1 MPVWAEIEQKLAK
14 MPTTHPSRARFLE
27 RVNYF
32 GQLAELDAQGRVLI
46 PARLRDTASINGDID
61 VLGQVTYLDAW
72 NHDRLWSKL
81 QRDPYTEA
89 DARALSEFG
98 I

>member
-1 MPVWAEIEQKLAK
+1 

-32 GQLAELDAQGRVLI
+32 GQIAEIDAQGRVLI
-46 PARLRDTASINGDID
+46 PARLRETASINGDID

-72 NHDRLWSKL
+72 NHDRLWTKL
-81 QRDPYTEA
+81 QRQPFTED
-89 DARALSEFG
+89 DAKALAEFG